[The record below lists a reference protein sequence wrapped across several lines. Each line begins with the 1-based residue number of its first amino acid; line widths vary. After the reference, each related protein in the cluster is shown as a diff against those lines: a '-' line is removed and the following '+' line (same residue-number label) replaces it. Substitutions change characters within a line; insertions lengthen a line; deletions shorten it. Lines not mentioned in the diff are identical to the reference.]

1 MSDLSLIQ
9 TDVGNG
15 KAQTPVDAPL
25 EHGIQKLHN
34 LLAELDSKGVGRETA
49 SSPEAGRSETAWVDN
64 QLIIVRLGMASSLFV
79 ALRCRSAAVAAH
91 SLRVALTCSAWGLKL
106 GLTPGDL
113 DAIEVAALLH
123 DLGMVG
129 VPDSVL
135 LKPGPLTRDEL
146 LIVEQ
151 GRRLAAEILRH
162 ACAEAKVLEIVEH
175 VGAWFDGSK
184 GGYRLSGREIPA
196 GARMIAIVNAFDSMT
211 TDQVYRRAM
220 SHERVMQE
228 LFASAGSQFDP
239 NLVEQFAEFRAG
251 DQKPWR
257 DKVAQRWLRGLDAET
272 ANSYWELLATEKP
285 RATTETARWF
295 ERKLLENMHDAVMFI
310 DAGMRVVEWNRG
322 AERLTGIAAVS
333 MMERLWSPSL
343 LQMQNEKGEWLAEQ
357 DCPVRCALQSQVQSL
372 RRLTISGRGG
382 RSISVDVHA
391 IPVTAADGGVL
402 GAVLLMHDA
411 SGETSLEQRC
421 QSLYERATKDPL
433 TKVAN
438 RAEFD
443 RVLEMFLH
451 AHKEHHVACSLIMC
465 DLDRFKR
472 VNDTY
477 GHQAGDEVI
486 QALANVLKGVCR
498 AGDLVA
504 RYGGEEFVVLCADC
518 DNAQAVRLAEQARK
532 TLAQMQHGCLS
543 GQRVT
548 ASFGVTEVQPGDTPE
563 TMLRRADRALLMA
576 KQQGRDRVVQLGGGA
591 DLDGADSANLPAGV
605 SAFVEQR
612 LVTPVPL
619 WVAVEKLRGFIAD
632 HRAKV
637 LHVGENHVAMLVQIE
652 KPKRSR
658 RWGDRPIVFRVDVKL
673 DEECGGQASANSA
686 QPTVWARTRIRVTIA
701 PEKSRERR
709 RDQLLDRAK
718 EVLTSFRS
726 YLMAN
731 QDEQTDSQAP
741 CREPSLPW
749 TP

>member
-1 MSDLSLIQ
+1 MTEGSLIP
-9 TDVGNG
+9 TDVGAEAAP
-15 KAQTPVDAPL
+15 KLVDAPL
-25 EHGIQKLHN
+25 DQGIQRLKH
-34 LLAELDSKGVGRETA
+34 LLEELEGSGPRQEATPQPRAVGAEA
-49 SSPEAGRSETAWVDN
+49 AWADN
-64 QLIIVRLGMASSLFV
+64 QLVVVRLGIASSLFA
-79 ALRCRSAAVAAH
+79 ALRCRSAATAGH
-91 SLRVALTCSAWGLKL
+91 SLRVALSCSAWGLKL
-106 GLTPGDL
+106 GLTPGEL

-135 LKPGPLTRDEL
+135 LKPGPLNRDEML
-146 LIVEQ
+146 VVEQ
-151 GRRLAAEILRH
+151 GRRLSAEILRH
-162 ACAEAKVLEIVEH
+162 ACAEPKVLQIVENI
-175 VGAWFDGSK
+175 GAWFDGSR
-184 GGYRLSGREIPA
+184 GGYRPSGRHIPA
-196 GARMIAIVNAFDSMT
+196 GARMIAIVDAFDAMT
-211 TDQVYRRAM
+211 TDQVFRRAM
-220 SHERVMQE
+220 SHERAMQE
-228 LFASAGSQFDP
+228 LFASAGTQFDP
-239 NLVEQFAEFRAG
+239 SLVQEFAEFRIC
-251 DQKPWR
+251 DQKAWR
-257 DKVAQRWLRGLDAET
+257 EKVAQRWLRGLDPQI
-272 ANSYWELLATEKP
+272 ANSYWELLAAPTP
-285 RATTETARWF
+285 RATADAARCF
-295 ERKLLENMHDAVMFI
+295 EKKLLENMHDAVMFI
-310 DAGMRVVEWNRG
+310 DVGMRVVEWNRG
-322 AERLTGIAAVS
+322 AERLTGIAAAS
-333 MMERLWSPSL
+333 MIERLWSPVL

-357 DCPVRCALQSQVQSL
+357 DCPVRCAVQSQVQSL

-382 RSISVDVHA
+382 RMVSVDAHA
-391 IPVTAADGGVL
+391 IPVIAADGAVL

-411 SGETSLEQRC
+411 SGEASLEQRC

-433 TKVAN
+433 TQVAN

-443 RVLEMFLH
+443 RVLELFLN

-518 DNAQAVRLAEQARK
+518 DNARAVRIAEQARK
-532 TLAQMQHGCLS
+532 AL
-543 GQRVT
+543 GQIRHPSLNGQSVT
-548 ASFGVTEVQPGDTPE
+548 ASFGVTEVQAGDTAE

-576 KQQGRDRVVQLGGGA
+576 KEQGRDRVVQLGGGA
-591 DLDGADSANLPAGV
+591 DPAGTAAAPLLASP
-605 SAFVEQR
+605 SACVEQR

-637 LHVGENHVAMLVQIE
+637 LHVEANHVAMLVQIDP
-652 KPKRSR
+652 PKRSR
-658 RWGDRPIVFRVDVKL
+658 RFGDRPVVFRVDVQL
-673 DEECGGQASANSA
+673 HEESAERAPRESA
-686 QPTVWARTRIRVTIA
+686 LPAPWAHTRIRVAIA

-709 RDQLLDRAK
+709 RDQIVDRAK

-731 QDEQTDSQAP
+731 QDEAA
-741 CREPSLPW
+741 EA
-749 TP
+749 